1 MNMEIMTNTMLV
13 IYNNDENK
21 CPGAW
26 RESTSAWRRSWG
38 SSRKVL
44 KRNSVKKDLLLMSTC
59 LFSNTMIFS
68 ERNSNEELMS
78 QPCRGVQG
86 EVPSGQY
93 LSLSCRFDIS
103 KIFKIF
109 FHKVTIRCIETS
121 NAFSFFDYHL
131 FLDHRAG

>member
-1 MNMEIMTNTMLV
+1 MMMKTNV
-13 IYNNDENK
+13 QV
-21 CPGAW
+21 PGGNQPLPGGGPGGPLA
-26 RESTSAWRRSWG
+26 RF
-38 SSRKVL
+38 L

-68 ERNSNEELMS
+68 KRGSNEEQMIH
-78 QPCRGVQG
+78 PCRGVQG

-93 LSLSCRFDIS
+93 LSLSCRFNMS

-131 FLDHRAG
+131 FMDHRAG

>member
-1 MNMEIMTNTMLV
+1 
-13 IYNNDENK
+13 
-21 CPGAW
+21 
-26 RESTSAWRRSWG
+26 
-38 SSRKVL
+38 
-44 KRNSVKKDLLLMSTC
+44 
-59 LFSNTMIFS
+59 MIFS
-68 ERNSNEELMS
+68 ERTSDEELMLH
-78 QPCRGVQG
+78 PCRGVQG

-131 FLDHRAG
+131 FLDHSAGYSMKGSAYLTCQYGAWTGPLPKCK